1 MFFTADAEDVTLMN
15 SSYTFKPAQTAPN
28 EVPKT
33 DTELLVNT
41 AKTYKNLDFTWRQ
54 QLLIR
59 ICFCCKMKDKHS
71 KMFEKG
77 KK

>member
-1 MFFTADAEDVTLMN
+1 MFFTADAEDLTLMN
-15 SSYTFKPAQTAPN
+15 SSYTFKPTQTTTN
-28 EVPKT
+28 QVPKT

-59 ICFCCKMKDKHS
+59 ICFFCKMKDKHS

>member
-15 SSYTFKPAQTAPN
+15 SSYTFKPAQTN
-28 EVPKT
+28 TNQVHKT
-33 DTELLVNT
+33 DTELLINT
-41 AKTYKNLDFTWRQ
+41 AKTFKNLNFTWRQ
-54 QLLIR
+54 QMFIR